1 MQELVDKI
9 YGVENEIID
18 RAKQR
23 FKVVNTKMSQ
33 MADRL
38 DVEADDEYTSDK
50 KKVDQLRN
58 QISNF

>member
-38 DVEADDEYTSDK
+38 DVEADDEYTLDK